1 MTLADLEREAL
12 ESAARRGHD
21 MSNFDE
27 FLTSECRRCGLTVY
41 VDEYP
46 GPNDICLGGSALAI
60 ECEDPPARIPD

>member
-1 MTLADLEREAL
+1 
-12 ESAARRGHD
+12 

-27 FLTSECRRCGLTVY
+27 FLTSECRKCGHTVY

-46 GPNDICLGGSALAI
+46 GPNGIRLEGSALAI

>member
-1 MTLADLEREAL
+1 
-12 ESAARRGHD
+12 

-27 FLTSECRRCGLTVY
+27 FLTSECRRCGLTAY

-46 GPNDICLGGSALAI
+46 GPNGIRLGGSALAI